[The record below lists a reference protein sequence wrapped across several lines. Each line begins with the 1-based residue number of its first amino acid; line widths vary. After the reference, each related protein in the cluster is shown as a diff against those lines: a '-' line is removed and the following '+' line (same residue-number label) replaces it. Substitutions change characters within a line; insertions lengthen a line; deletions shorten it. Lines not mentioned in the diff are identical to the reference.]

1 MTQSLTV
8 SDFDYD
14 LPPELIAQTPAAE
27 RTGSRLLHLDRAG
40 QLHDRQFAD
49 LAALLRPDDLLV
61 FNDTRVIKAR
71 LTGHKITGGKVE
83 VLVERITEPDRVL
96 AHVRASKSPGAG
108 MVLRLAEAFDATVLG
123 RDGELFDIRFPGPA
137 LELLDAGSHIITG
150 DDLYGGSWRLFERVR
165 RRSMGLDFS
174 YIDLTDLAAVEAA
187 ITDKTRM
194 LWVETPTNP
203 LMKLADIEA
212 LSKIAKA
219 HKLILVV
226 DNTFATPWSQQ
237 PLALGADVVMHS
249 ATKYLNGH
257 SDIVGGVLVA
267 KDAEMAA
274 QLKFLQNSIGGVM
287 GPFDAFLAN
296 RGLKTLGLR
305 MKAHNENALAVARWL
320 EDRAGVAKVIYPGL
334 VSHPQHELAARQ
346 MNGRFGGMVTVLI
359 DGDLERTKRVLER
372 VQVFTLA
379 ESLGGVESL
388 VNHPA
393 IMTHASVPKEV
404 REAGGVTDNLIRL
417 SVGVEDIDD
426 LIADLDQAI
435 G

>member
-1 MTQSLTV
+1 MDSKKNSQGFSTRA
-8 SDFDYD
+8 
-14 LPPELIAQTPAAE
+14 I
-27 RTGSRLLHLDRAG
+27 HAG
-40 QLHDRQFAD
+40 QRPDPTTGAVMTPIYATSTYAQESPGVNKGYEYARGKNPTREAFEACIAD
-49 LAALLRPDDLLV
+49 LEGGTHGFAFASGMAA
-61 FNDTRVIKAR
+61 TS
-71 LTGHKITGGKVE
+71 T
-83 VLVERITEPDRVL
+83 
-96 AHVRASKSPGAG
+96 
-108 MVLRLAEAFDATVLG
+108 
-123 RDGELFDIRFPGPA
+123 A
-137 LELLDAGSHIITG
+137 LELLDAGAHIVTG

-165 RRSMGLDFS
+165 RRSMGLDFA
-174 YIDLTDLAAVEAA
+174 YVDLSDLKAVEAA

-203 LMKLADIEA
+203 LMKLADIAA

-219 HKLILVV
+219 HGLLLVV

-237 PLALGADVVMHS
+237 PLSHGADIVMHS

-257 SDIVGGVLVA
+257 SDIIGGVLVT
-267 KDAEMAA
+267 KDADLAT
-274 QLKFLQNSIGGVM
+274 QIKFLQNSVGGVM

-320 EDRAGVAKVIYPGL
+320 ENRPGVQRVIYPGL
-334 VSHPQHELAARQ
+334 ESHPQHDLAKRQ
-346 MNGRFGGMVTVLI
+346 MNGAFGGMVTVLI
-359 DGDLERTKRVLER
+359 DGDLARTKHVLER
-372 VQVFTLA
+372 VEVFTLA

-388 VNHPA
+388 VNHPT

-426 LIADLDQAI
+426 LIADLDRALA
-435 G
+435 

>member
-1 MTQSLTV
+1 MASKKNSQGFSTRA
-8 SDFDYD
+8 
-14 LPPELIAQTPAAE
+14 I
-27 RTGSRLLHLDRAG
+27 HAG
-40 QLHDRQFAD
+40 QHPDPTTGAVMTPIYATSTYAQESPGVNKGYEYARGKNPTREAFEACIAD
-49 LAALLRPDDLLV
+49 LEGGTHGFAFASGMAA
-61 FNDTRVIKAR
+61 TS
-71 LTGHKITGGKVE
+71 T
-83 VLVERITEPDRVL
+83 
-96 AHVRASKSPGAG
+96 
-108 MVLRLAEAFDATVLG
+108 
-123 RDGELFDIRFPGPA
+123 A
-137 LELLDAGSHIITG
+137 LELLDAGAHIVTG

-165 RRSMGLDFS
+165 RRSMGLDFA
-174 YIDLTDLAAVEAA
+174 YVDLADLKAVEAA
-187 ITDKTRM
+187 ITDKTKM

-203 LMKLADIEA
+203 LMKLADIAA

-219 HKLILVV
+219 HNLLLVV

-237 PLALGADVVMHS
+237 PLSHGADIVMHS

-257 SDIVGGVLVA
+257 SDIIGGVLVA
-267 KDAEMAA
+267 KDADLATRI
-274 QLKFLQNSIGGVM
+274 KFLQNSVGGVM

-320 EDRAGVAKVIYPGL
+320 ESRAGVERVIYPGL
-334 VSHPQHELAARQ
+334 ESHPQHELARRQ
-346 MNGRFGGMVTVLI
+346 MNGAFGGMVTVLI
-359 DGDLERTKRVLER
+359 DGDLARTKQVLER
-372 VQVFTLA
+372 VEVFTLA

-417 SVGVEDIDD
+417 SVGVEDIND
-426 LIADLDQAI
+426 LIADLDRAL

>member
-1 MTQSLTV
+1 MSLLKNSQGFSTRA
-8 SDFDYD
+8 
-14 LPPELIAQTPAAE
+14 I
-27 RTGSRLLHLDRAG
+27 HAG
-40 QLHDRQFAD
+40 QRPDPTTGAVMTPIYATSTYAQESPGVNKGYEYARGKNPTREAFEACLAD
-49 LAALLRPDDLLV
+49 LEGGVQAFGFASGMAA
-61 FNDTRVIKAR
+61 TS
-71 LTGHKITGGKVE
+71 T
-83 VLVERITEPDRVL
+83 
-96 AHVRASKSPGAG
+96 
-108 MVLRLAEAFDATVLG
+108 
-123 RDGELFDIRFPGPA
+123 A
-137 LELLDAGSHIITG
+137 LELLDAGSHIVTG

-174 YIDLTDLAAVEAA
+174 YVDMADLNAVEAA
-187 ITDKTRM
+187 ITPKTKM
-194 LWVETPTNP
+194 IWAETPTNP
-203 LMKLADIEA
+203 LMKLTDIA
-212 LSKIAKA
+212 GLSKIARA
-219 HKLILVV
+219 HGLLLVV

-237 PLALGADVVMHS
+237 PLKLGADVVMHS

-257 SDIVGGVLVA
+257 SDIIGGALVA
-267 KDAEMAA
+267 ADPDLAKEI
-274 QLKFLQNSIGGVM
+274 KFLQNSVGGVM

-320 EDRAGVAKVIYPGL
+320 EGRKGIARVIYPGL
-334 VSHPQHELAARQ
+334 ITHPQHDLAARQ
-346 MNGRFGGMVTVLI
+346 MNGRYGGMVTAII
-359 DGDLERTKRVLER
+359 DGDLSRTKQVLER

-417 SVGVEDIDD
+417 SVGVEDLDD
-426 LIADLDQAI
+426 LIADLDQAL